1 MKVACVD
8 LPALPLQLVWR
19 RDPAWRAHP
28 VVVVTE
34 DRPQGVVLWACE
46 RARARRVLPGQRYA
60 HALSLCPGLF
70 ARVVPDEE
78 ITSAVEEI
86 RVALHA
92 QSPAVEAAAA
102 AGTFWLD
109 GEGLRRIFLK
119 SETESVGA
127 TWGQAIALTIAK
139 LGVIGAVVVG
149 FSRFATCA
157 VARAVRKGVVVFATD
172 VDERAAAARV
182 PLARLDID
190 PRLRD
195 ALGRLGVSTVG
206 ELVRLPGGG
215 VLERFGSAAHALYQL
230 ALGERWDPLV
240 PEPPPE
246 APDERVLLDDEER
259 DVTRL
264 LFSIKIAV
272 DRLLAKLAARHRAVT
287 ALHLELTLRHAVGK
301 TQPRAD
307 CIVPAAPTL
316 DARALIRLCHLRLEG
331 RPPEAGIV
339 AIRVWADDLAATR
352 EQLALFAQKPRRD
365 LRAADEAIARVRAE
379 LGDDA
384 VVKAVLRDGHL
395 PEARYG
401 WERLTHAKL
410 PAPNPP
416 SVRPLV
422 RRIHPRP
429 QLLPA
434 QLTNLRDDGWL
445 LIGLE
450 SGSVVRLDGPY
461 LVSGGWWATEIQRE
475 YHFAETRRGDC
486 HWLFFDRPRRRWFL
500 HGEVE

>member
-1 MKVACVD
+1 MV
-8 LPALPLQLVWR
+8 
-19 RDPAWRAHP
+19 
-28 VVVVTE
+28 
-34 DRPQGVVLWACE
+34 
-46 RARARRVLPGQRYA
+46 
-60 HALSLCPGLF
+60 
-70 ARVVPDEE
+70 
-78 ITSAVEEI
+78 
-86 RVALHA
+86 
-92 QSPAVEAAAA
+92 
-102 AGTFWLD
+102 
-109 GEGLRRIFLK
+109 
-119 SETESVGA
+119 
-127 TWGQAIALTIAK
+127 
-139 LGVIGAVVVG
+139 
-149 FSRFATCA
+149 
-157 VARAVRKGVVVFATD
+157 
-172 VDERAAAARV
+172 
-182 PLARLDID
+182 
-190 PRLRD
+190 
-195 ALGRLGVSTVG
+195 
-206 ELVRLPGGG
+206 
-215 VLERFGSAAHALYQL
+215 
-230 ALGERWDPLV
+230 
-240 PEPPPE
+240 
-246 APDERVLLDDEER
+246 
-259 DVTRL
+259 
-264 LFSIKIAV
+264 V

-301 TQPRAD
+301 TEPRAD

-316 DARALIRLCHLRLEG
+316 DARALVRLCHLRLEG

-339 AIRVWADDLAATR
+339 AIRVWADDIAATR

-450 SGSVVRLDGPY
+450 TGSVVRLDGPY